1 MVNLSKGCLIASNLQ
16 HVLKIFLFK
25 IYKNNVQHVFIDLK
39 IHFLK
44 IPRLMFCKAAF
55 INRWKGKCQKDFQH
69 GQRTEEGLAAI
80 QFGPLFSVSTIIIIS
95 IFVLIFFSVNT
106 IIIILIFLM
115 IFFWWYFFDDIFLG
129 EHHHRQ
135 NHNTSHHYHESYFVI
150 FIMCMVSVCQACT
163 WMIFDKLHQELFT

>member
-115 IFFWWYFFDDIFLG
+115 IFFWWYFSRRAPSSSKSQHIASLSWIVFCDFYHVYGFCVPGMYMDDI
-129 EHHHRQ
+129 
-135 NHNTSHHYHESYFVI
+135 
-150 FIMCMVSVCQACT
+150 
-163 WMIFDKLHQELFT
+163 W

>member
-55 INRWKGKCQKDFQH
+55 INRRKGKCQKDFQH

-80 QFGPLFSVSTIIIIS
+80 QFGPLFSVSTIIIILM
-95 IFVLIFFSVNT
+95 FFMIFFSVST

-115 IFFWWYFFDDIFLG
+115 IFFGWYSSRWAPSSRGKVMSQGANKLQTPFLANSIYSRNPISKMSINSC
-129 EHHHRQ
+129 ENRINSCRH
-135 NHNTSHHYHESYFVI
+135 
-150 FIMCMVSVCQACT
+150 
-163 WMIFDKLHQELFT
+163 

>member
-25 IYKNNVQHVFIDLK
+25 NDKNNVQHVFVDLK

-44 IPRLMFCKAAF
+44 ISRLMFCKATF

-115 IFFWWYFFDDIFLG
+115 IFFWWYFSRRAPSSSKSQHIASLSWIVFWDFYHVYGFCVPGMYMDDI
-129 EHHHRQ
+129 
-135 NHNTSHHYHESYFVI
+135 
-150 FIMCMVSVCQACT
+150 
-163 WMIFDKLHQELFT
+163 W